1 MLDDRMLHQ
10 WLSSYQYVASNI
22 TAMAIYVNII
32 QGTSTRGKYTHV
44 KKTSNSE
51 NAERKQPTRNFRCWS
66 MRLCGPAMRQLD
78 VVKGHMYLTSGST
91 DCNTIYIIMI
101 QS

>member
-1 MLDDRMLHQ
+1 MTECYTNGCQVINMLLQISQQ
-10 WLSSYQYVASNI
+10 WLYMSISYKVPA
-22 TAMAIYVNII
+22 V
-32 QGTSTRGKYTHV
+32 GGKYTHV

-66 MRLCGPAMRQLD
+66 MGLCGPAMRQLD

>member
-1 MLDDRMLHQ
+1 MLHQ

-44 KKTSNSE
+44 KKDIKFRKCREKATYQKFQMLKHAFMRASNEAIRCSE
-51 NAERKQPTRNFRCWS
+51 RSHVFN
-66 MRLCGPAMRQLD
+66 
-78 VVKGHMYLTSGST
+78 
-91 DCNTIYIIMI
+91 
-101 QS
+101 